1 MKHTKL
7 VLLASLMCIGAGS
20 INTVTVKAAQQ
31 VNYSDSAV
39 QNAVSAVDALFTD
52 ATHTEL
58 SPNTT
63 KDTIKEARKLIIKA
77 AGKCDIVSLSNLC
90 TKAESLLSKSNIS
103 VDPAVQNA
111 VSAVDALFTDATH
124 TELSPNTT
132 KDTIKEA
139 RKLIIKA
146 AGKCD
151 IVSLS
156 NLCTKA
162 ESLL

>member
-1 MKHTKL
+1 
-7 VLLASLMCIGAGS
+7 
-20 INTVTVKAAQQ
+20 
-31 VNYSDSAV
+31 
-39 QNAVSAVDALFTD
+39 
-52 ATHTEL
+52 
-58 SPNTT
+58 
-63 KDTIKEARKLIIKA
+63 
-77 AGKCDIVSLSNLC
+77 
-90 TKAESLLSKSNIS
+90 AESLLSKSNIS

-156 NLCTKA
+156 NLCT
-162 ESLL
+162 

>member
-63 KDTIKEARKLIIKA
+63 K
-77 AGKCDIVSLSNLC
+77 
-90 TKAESLLSKSNIS
+90 
-103 VDPAVQNA
+103 
-111 VSAVDALFTDATH
+111 
-124 TELSPNTT
+124 
-132 KDTIKEA
+132 
-139 RKLIIKA
+139 
-146 AGKCD
+146 
-151 IVSLS
+151 
-156 NLCTKA
+156 
-162 ESLL
+162 